1 MKNFLKGK
9 KMMAAG
15 LAAAFI
21 ALTGLT
27 ACGGGGNGG
36 NGAPKNC
43 ANGVVGMETLDA
55 QLLFTGNRGKSSITK
70 LTRTKR

>member
-27 ACGGGGNGG
+27 ACDLGGNSGNGG
-36 NGAPKNC
+36 NSGEDKNIF
-43 ANGVVGMETLDA
+43 VHQT
-55 QLLFTGNRGKSSITK
+55 
-70 LTRTKR
+70 

>member
-27 ACGGGGNGG
+27 A
-36 NGAPKNC
+36 AM
-43 ANGVVGMETLDA
+43 AVTREAET
-55 QLLFTGNRGKSSITK
+55 REK
-70 LTRTKR
+70 LRRLP